1 MGKYILKRI
10 GYMLIVL
17 FILSF
22 LMFILYTAA
31 AGDRAYV
38 KAYEEIKSI
47 KNLTADQRQKLFDE
61 TYFKYQC
68 QYGTEKNNKIV
79 HYLRWMGLY
88 PYYNGHFNGLL
99 EGNFGY
105 SDFYR
110 TDVINV
116 VKEPMKNTIF
126 INVFATILAL
136 AITIPLGI
144 RCAVKRGKLGDK
156 TMQVLTIIGYSL
168 PQFLIS
174 IIFIW
179 IFCSLL
185 GWLPPY
191 GMGTPGG
198 QYTGMKWFLDR
209 AYYLILPLAV
219 MTFCSLGGMTRYV
232 RASMIDALSMD
243 CIKTARAKGLREKTI
258 IYSHAWRN
266 ALIPIVT
273 LVVGWFLSI
282 FSGSVVIEQIFAIN
296 GMGKIMITA
305 LQSGDNDV
313 ILLMQMFYVIIAL
326 GGNLVIDIIYGLVDP
341 RVRVNK

>member
-88 PYYNGHFNGLL
+88 PYYNGNFNGLL

-136 AITIPLGI
+136 AITI
-144 RCAVKRGKLGDK
+144 
-156 TMQVLTIIGYSL
+156 IGYSL
-168 PQFLIS
+168 PTFLIS

>member
-1 MGKYILKRI
+1 
-10 GYMLIVL
+10 MLIVL

-156 TMQVLTIIGYSL
+156 TMQVLTIVGYSL
-168 PQFLIS
+168 PTFLIS

-179 IFCSLL
+179 I
-185 GWLPPY
+185 
-191 GMGTPGG
+191 
-198 QYTGMKWFLDR
+198 
-209 AYYLILPLAV
+209 
-219 MTFCSLGGMTRYV
+219 FCSLGGMTRYV

-296 GMGKIMITA
+296 GLGKIMITA

-326 GGNLVIDIIYGLVDP
+326 GGNLVIDIIYGFVDP

>member
-1 MGKYILKRI
+1 
-10 GYMLIVL
+10 MLIVL

-88 PYYNGHFNGLL
+88 PYYNGNFNGLL

-126 INVFATILAL
+126 I
-136 AITIPLGI
+136 
-144 RCAVKRGKLGDK
+144 
-156 TMQVLTIIGYSL
+156 MS
-168 PQFLIS
+168 
-174 IIFIW
+174 
-179 IFCSLL
+179 
-185 GWLPPY
+185 
-191 GMGTPGG
+191 
-198 QYTGMKWFLDR
+198 
-209 AYYLILPLAV
+209 
-219 MTFCSLGGMTRYV
+219 
-232 RASMIDALSMD
+232 
-243 CIKTARAKGLREKTI
+243 
-258 IYSHAWRN
+258 
-266 ALIPIVT
+266 
-273 LVVGWFLSI
+273 
-282 FSGSVVIEQIFAIN
+282 
-296 GMGKIMITA
+296 
-305 LQSGDNDV
+305 
-313 ILLMQMFYVIIAL
+313 
-326 GGNLVIDIIYGLVDP
+326 
-341 RVRVNK
+341 